1 MENQPYL
8 SVIIPAYNEEKRI
21 SKTLLAVDEYLRKQS
36 FDYEILAVSDGSKD
50 KTGEIVAD
58 FQKTIKNLKLIDNKV
73 NHGKGWVVRQGML
86 QASGQVRL
94 FMDADN
100 ATTLDHFD
108 KMKPY
113 FEQGA
118 DVVIGSRDAKD
129 AKGAKQAVSQPGFK
143 RLLGNTGNILIQIF
157 AVWGIWDTQC
167 GFKAF
172 SARAAE
178 AIFPRTKI
186 DRWGFDIEALALAR
200 KLKYKIDIVPVYW
213 INDPNSRVGLKG
225 YLMTF
230 KELFQVWWWLVRDA
244 YKIKNWPRLGG
255 VILEEYI
262 RFAQY
267 KLRDE
272 GSPTNVGH

>member
-21 SKTLLAVDEYLRKQS
+21 SKTLLAVDEYLQKQS
-36 FDYEILAVSDGSKD
+36 FEYEILVVSDGSTD
-50 KTGEIVAD
+50 KTAQIITD
-58 FQKTIKNLKLIDNKV
+58 FQKSIKSLKLVDNKA
-73 NHGKGWVVRQGML
+73 NHGKGWVTRQGML
-86 QASGQVRL
+86 AALGQVRL

-118 DVVIGSRDAKD
+118 NVVIGSRDSKD
-129 AKGAKQAVSQPGFK
+129 AKGAKQAVSQPGLK
-143 RLLGNTGNILIQIF
+143 RLLGNAGNILIQIF
-157 AVWGIWDTQC
+157 AVWGVWDTQC

-172 SARAAE
+172 SAQAAKD
-178 AIFPRTKI
+178 IFSKSKI

-213 INDPNSRVGLKG
+213 INDPNSKVSMKG

-230 KELFQVWWWLVRDA
+230 KELFQVWWWLVTDA
-244 YKIKNWPRLGG
+244 YKLRIK
-255 VILEEYI
+255 
-262 RFAQY
+262 
-267 KLRDE
+267 K
-272 GSPTNVGH
+272 